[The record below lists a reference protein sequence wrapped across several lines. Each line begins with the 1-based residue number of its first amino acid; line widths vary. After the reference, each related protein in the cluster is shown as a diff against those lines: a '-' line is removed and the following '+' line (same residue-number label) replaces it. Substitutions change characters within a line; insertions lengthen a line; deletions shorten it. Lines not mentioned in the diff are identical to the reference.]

1 MARRQKK
8 KQEISLFPFLD
19 ILACVIGNLILI
31 ITAVVLESV
40 DTDKL
45 ADLFQNEA
53 IQKQTEE
60 NLATIRGLEERLAKL
75 KQDSISNDSRVQK
88 AQQQLV
94 EAERLQREAQGRL
107 LDVPPPPPPPDDE
120 DTAELKKR
128 NLEIQEILAE
138 MKRIESKIA
147 DKKKKPDQS
156 ISILYSK
163 VGGGAA
169 RRPFFVEVAK
179 NGITL
184 LPNDRDFK
192 NLFKNEK
199 PIKIPAGKIAS
210 DKSFEKLLNYVKDQ
224 RATRGPRG
232 PMGLRRLD
240 TIITFLIR
248 PDGVSTYNTAKNV
261 VNQFESK
268 HERELAIIPLIN
280 GDYIVESLSGKA
292 PLPGEGEI
300 LIE

>member
-60 NLATIRGLEERLAKL
+60 NLATIRELEERLAKL

-94 EAERLQREAQGRL
+94 EAERLQREARGRL
-107 LDVPPPPPPPDDE
+107 LNVPPPPPPPDDE
-120 DTAELKKR
+120 DKAELKKR
-128 NLEIQEILAE
+128 ELEIQEILAE

-163 VGGGAA
+163 VGGGGA
-169 RRPFFVEVAK
+169 RRPFFVEVTK

-184 LPNDRDFK
+184 LPNDLDFK

-199 PIKIPAGKIAS
+199 PIKIPAAKIAS

-224 RATRGPRG
+224 KAKSGP
-232 PMGLRRLD
+232 LRRRRD

-268 HERELAIIPLIN
+268 YERELAIIPLNN
-280 GDYIVESLSGKA
+280 GDFIVEALSGKA

-300 LIE
+300 LVE

>member
-60 NLATIRGLEERLAKL
+60 NLATIRGLEERLAEL
-75 KQDSISNDSRVQK
+75 KQESISNDSRVQK

-107 LDVPPPPPPPDDE
+107 LNVPPPPPPPDDE

-128 NLEIQEILAE
+128 KLEIQEILAE
-138 MKRIESKIA
+138 MKRIEAKIA

-163 VGGGAA
+163 VGGGGA
-169 RRPFFVEVAK
+169 RRPFFVEVTK

-184 LPNDRDFK
+184 LPNDLDFK
-192 NLFKNEK
+192 NLFKNEE
-199 PIKIPAGKIAS
+199 PIKIPAAKIAS

-224 RATRGPRG
+224 KAKSGP
-232 PMGLRRLD
+232 LRRRRD

-268 HERELAIIPLIN
+268 YERELAIIPLNN
-280 GDYIVESLSGKA
+280 GDFIVEALSGKA

-300 LIE
+300 LVE

>member
-75 KQDSISNDSRVQK
+75 KQESISNDSRVQK

-107 LDVPPPPPPPDDE
+107 LNVPPPPPPPDDE

-163 VGGGAA
+163 VGGGGA
-169 RRPFFVEVAK
+169 RRPFFVEVTK

-184 LPNDRDFK
+184 LPNDLDFK

-199 PIKIPAGKIAS
+199 PIKIPAAKIAS

-224 RATRGPRG
+224 KATRGP
-232 PMGLRRLD
+232 LRRRRD

-268 HERELAIIPLIN
+268 YERELAIIPLNN
-280 GDYIVESLSGKA
+280 GDFIVEALSGKA

>member
-60 NLATIRGLEERLAKL
+60 NLEAIRGLEEQLAKL
-75 KQDSISNDSRVQK
+75 KHDSISSDSRIQK

-107 LDVPPPPPPPDDE
+107 LNVPPPPPPPDNE

-128 NLEIQEILAE
+128 ELEIQEIVAE

-156 ISILYSK
+156 ISILYANK
-163 VGGGAA
+163 GGGGV
-169 RRPFFVEVAK
+169 RRPFFVEVRK
-179 NGITL
+179 NEIVL
-184 LPNDRDFK
+184 LPNDLDYK
-192 NLFKNEK
+192 NLFKAEK
-199 PIKIPAGKIAS
+199 AIKIPANKIAK

-224 RATRGPRG
+224 KAIRGP
-232 PMGLRRLD
+232 LRRRRD

-248 PDGVSTYNTAKNV
+248 PDAVNTYNTAKNTV
-261 VNQFESK
+261 DQFEK
-268 HERELAIIPLIN
+268 KYEKELATIPLNN
-280 GDYIVESLSGKA
+280 GDYIVDSLSGKA

>member
-75 KQDSISNDSRVQK
+75 KQESISNDSRVQE

-107 LDVPPPPPPPDDE
+107 LNVPPPPPPPDDE
-120 DTAELKKR
+120 DKAELKKR
-128 NLEIQEILAE
+128 ELEIQEILAE

-163 VGGGAA
+163 VGGGGA
-169 RRPFFVEVAK
+169 RRPFFVEVTK

-184 LPNDRDFK
+184 LPNDLDFK

-199 PIKIPAGKIAS
+199 PIKIPAAKIAS

-224 RATRGPRG
+224 KPKA
-232 PMGLRRLD
+232 
-240 TIITFLIR
+240 
-248 PDGVSTYNTAKNV
+248 A
-261 VNQFESK
+261 
-268 HERELAIIPLIN
+268 
-280 GDYIVESLSGKA
+280 LS
-292 PLPGEGEI
+292 EDGEI
-300 LIE
+300 Q

>member
-107 LDVPPPPPPPDDE
+107 LNVPPPPPPPDDE
-120 DTAELKKR
+120 DKAELKKR
-128 NLEIQEILAE
+128 ELEIQEILAE

-147 DKKKKPDQS
+147 DKKKKPDQA

-163 VGGGAA
+163 VGGGGA
-169 RRPFFVEVAK
+169 RRPFFVEVTK

-184 LPNDRDFK
+184 LPNDLDFK

-199 PIKIPAGKIAS
+199 PIKIPAAKIAS

-224 RATRGPRG
+224 KAKSGP
-232 PMGLRRLD
+232 LRRRRD

-268 HERELAIIPLIN
+268 YERELAIIPLNN

-300 LIE
+300 LVE

>member
-60 NLATIRGLEERLAKL
+60 NLEAIRGLEERLEKL
-75 KQDSISNDSRVQK
+75 KQDSSSSDSRVQK

-94 EAERLQREAQGRL
+94 EAERAQREAKGRL
-107 LDVPPPPPPPDDE
+107 LNVPPPPPPPDDE
-120 DTAELKKR
+120 DTSELKKR
-128 NLEIQEILAE
+128 NLEIQEIIAE

-147 DKKKKPDQS
+147 DKKKKPDQT
-156 ISILYSK
+156 ISILYANK
-163 VGGGAA
+163 GRGGV
-169 RRPFFVEVAK
+169 RRPFFVEVK
-179 NGITL
+179 KDNLVL
-184 LPNDRDFK
+184 LPNELDYK
-192 NLFKNEK
+192 NLFETEK
-199 PIKIPAGKIAS
+199 PIKVPVAKMAG
-210 DKSFEKLLNYVKDQ
+210 DKSFKKLLDYVLTHLGK
-224 RATRGPRG
+224 TGL
-232 PMGLRRLD
+232 LRRRRD
-240 TIITFLIR
+240 TIITFLVR
-248 PDGVSTYNTAKNV
+248 PEGVNSYRVAKKV
-261 VNQFESK
+261 VDQYEKTNEK
-268 HERELAIIPLIN
+268 RLVVGILPN
-280 GDYIVESLSGKA
+280 GAPVLDALSGKA

-300 LIE
+300 LLD

>member
-45 ADLFQNEA
+45 ADLFKNEA

-75 KQDSISNDSRVQK
+75 KQDSISNDSRVQE

-107 LDVPPPPPPPDDE
+107 LNVPPPPPPPDDE

-128 NLEIQEILAE
+128 KLEIQEILAE

-163 VGGGAA
+163 VGGGGA
-169 RRPFFVEVAK
+169 RRPFFVEVTK

-184 LPNDRDFK
+184 LPNDLDFK
-192 NLFKNEK
+192 NLFKNEE
-199 PIKIPAGKIAS
+199 PIKIPAAKIAS

-224 RATRGPRG
+224 KAKSGP
-232 PMGLRRLD
+232 LRRRRD

-268 HERELAIIPLIN
+268 YERELAIIPLNN
-280 GDYIVESLSGKA
+280 GDFIVEALSGKA

-300 LIE
+300 LVE

>member
-75 KQDSISNDSRVQK
+75 KQESISNDSRVQK
-88 AQQQLV
+88 AQQRLV

-107 LDVPPPPPPPDDE
+107 LNVPPPPPPPDDE
-120 DTAELKKR
+120 DKAELKKR
-128 NLEIQEILAE
+128 ELEIQEILAE

-147 DKKKKPDQS
+147 DKKKKPDQA

-163 VGGGAA
+163 VGGGGA
-169 RRPFFVEVAK
+169 RRPFFVEVTK

-184 LPNDRDFK
+184 LPNDLDFK
-192 NLFKNEK
+192 NLFKNEE
-199 PIKIPAGKIAS
+199 PIKIPAAKIAS

-224 RATRGPRG
+224 KAKSGP
-232 PMGLRRLD
+232 LRRRRD

-268 HERELAIIPLIN
+268 YERELAIIPLNN
-280 GDYIVESLSGKA
+280 GDFIVEALSGKA

-300 LIE
+300 LVE

>member
-75 KQDSISNDSRVQK
+75 KQDSISNDSRVQE

-94 EAERLQREAQGRL
+94 EAERLQREAQRRL

-163 VGGGAA
+163 VGGGGA
-169 RRPFFVEVAK
+169 RRPFFVEVTK

-184 LPNDRDFK
+184 LPNDLDFK

-199 PIKIPAGKIAS
+199 PIKIPAAKIAS

-224 RATRGPRG
+224 KAKSGP
-232 PMGLRRLD
+232 LRRRRD

-268 HERELAIIPLIN
+268 HERELAIIPLTN

-300 LIE
+300 LVE